1 MQSITTSYTAAAS
14 GQGKVKVNTWYGV
27 RRVLWDDALNSE
39 QNHRAAV
46 QSVLN
51 DINAERGTRFAIVSS
66 ACAPGEKGGWVF
78 IIDQPAEVAP
88 LHMSILVRFMPS
100 TNSGPAYMKTH
111 SWLFDKG
118 QRVNYSPAVADGSD
132 IQANARYA
140 AERELERI
148 NESVREHGDLIGYA
162 LDQYVQLPDGDRLF
176 TLKSGNK

>member
-1 MQSITTSYTAAAS
+1 MHTIITVYSRGGIMAKCWNGSARSEYDAALSA
-14 GQGKVKVNTWYGV
+14 
-27 RRVLWDDALNSE
+27 E
-39 QNHRAAV
+39 ENHRAAAQKLV
-46 QSVLN
+46 DKLN
-51 DINAERGTRFAIVSS
+51 ENRAVSWGIHS
-66 ACAPGEKGGWVF
+66 AAPMPKHGEWAFMIEYVP
-78 IIDQPAEVAP
+78 DVAP